1 MELYRSRE
9 LPPRAFGTERE
20 PRWKNIVFFLLI
32 PRVSAEKR
40 NVVMNKNKLQNVVV
54 VVVIVVTVAINRD
67 DFQRQ

>member
-54 VVVIVVTVAINRD
+54 VVIVVTVAINHD